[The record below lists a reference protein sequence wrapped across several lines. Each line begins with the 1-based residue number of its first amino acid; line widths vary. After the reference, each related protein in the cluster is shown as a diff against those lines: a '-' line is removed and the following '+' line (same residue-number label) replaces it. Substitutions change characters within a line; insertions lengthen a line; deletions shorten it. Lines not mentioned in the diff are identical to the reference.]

1 MKEIICGRKLVKFF
15 GEGSE
20 KRKVLDEVDVSVAK
34 GEFLSVMGPSG
45 SGKSTLLYTLS
56 GMDAIDGGTVSF
68 CGRDLAVCRE
78 EELADLRRT
87 RMGFVFQQPAL
98 LKNLNLLDNII
109 FPSLRSHG
117 RNGAEAEEKAKAL
130 MERTGILAQRSIT
143 QTSGGQLQRAGICR
157 ALMGDPEIIFADEP
171 TGALNSSAA
180 EEIMDIFSEINAQ
193 GTAVMMV
200 THDPK
205 IAARAGRILFLADG
219 RTAGELR
226 FPEASANV
234 SDIAKT
240 SAKVNDI
247 TKASA
252 KVSVAAKASSDAD
265 KLRFQDRIDCI
276 LEKMRVLGI

>member
-1 MKEIICGRKLVKFF
+1 
-15 GEGSE
+15 
-20 KRKVLDEVDVSVAK
+20 
-34 GEFLSVMGPSG
+34 
-45 SGKSTLLYTLS
+45 
-56 GMDAIDGGTVSF
+56 MDAIDGGTVSF
-68 CGRDLAVCRE
+68 CRRDLAACRE

-130 MERTGILAQRSIT
+130 MERTGILPLAQRSIT

-180 EEIMDIFSEINAQ
+180 EEIMAIFSEINAQ

-226 FPEASANV
+226 FPEASAKV
-234 SDIAKT
+234 SDTAKAT
-240 SAKVNDI
+240 NT
-247 TKASA
+247 TKSSA
-252 KVSVAAKASSDAD
+252 KVSVAAKTASDTGN
-265 KLRFQDRIDCI
+265 LRFQDRIDCI